1 MFFFTRVIQVTV
13 TCLKLRLWSL
23 SVAVPSPSDSYDSG
37 GFMLLHK
44 SRNPTID
51 SIEQKLAVS

>member
-1 MFFFTRVIQVTV
+1 M